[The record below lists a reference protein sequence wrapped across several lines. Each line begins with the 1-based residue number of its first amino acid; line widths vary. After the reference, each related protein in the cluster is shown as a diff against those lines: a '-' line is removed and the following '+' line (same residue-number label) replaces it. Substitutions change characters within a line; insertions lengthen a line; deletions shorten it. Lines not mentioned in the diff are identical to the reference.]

1 LAGKRYSSRPKLG
14 SFLIESI
21 WQVDAEQARL
31 LFRKL
36 LKLLISKATES
47 SRKRSINK
55 RLEPAAVLRSTC
67 PQMSVAKF

>member
-1 LAGKRYSSRPKLG
+1 MLNKLDCCFARPG
-14 SFLIESI
+14 
-21 WQVDAEQARL
+21 
-31 LFRKL
+31 KL